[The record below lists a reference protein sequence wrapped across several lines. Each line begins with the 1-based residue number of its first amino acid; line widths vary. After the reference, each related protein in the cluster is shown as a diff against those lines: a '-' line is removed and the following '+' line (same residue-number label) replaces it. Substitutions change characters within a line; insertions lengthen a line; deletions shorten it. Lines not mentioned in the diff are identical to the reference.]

1 MIKLWKS
8 LKSFSQIARILFQ
21 RPKNIPA
28 NWKILILK
36 EDLGLLYFNPEDNQ
50 EFVKVMQPRFEYED
64 EIYHEVYVVYH
75 NRSKLI
81 AKYFKDKLFFNQ
93 QDSEHMDILKKLI
106 NQQQKL
112 INQQQIDKL
121 AGEYFENFWFSLDDL
136 KFIRKFL
143 GFKEINESIINHIRS
158 VTCQCHEWTLSKTQ
172 GGMLYRHKEHHYYST
187 RIAYHSDEPAPFV
200 QVKGTR
206 GYYTSTGKVSTR
218 EKTDVHLEIGHVLRN
233 PLDWYVTP
241 CKKFIN

>member
-1 MIKLWKS
+1 MKTIDQEQLFDTHDQAMEELKKL
-8 LKSFSQIARILFQ
+8 FTNSQDPFQ

-93 QDSEHMDILKKLI
+93 QDSEHMDILEK
-106 NQQQKL
+106 
-112 INQQQIDKL
+112 
-121 AGEYFENFWFSLDDL
+121 
-136 KFIRKFL
+136 
-143 GFKEINESIINHIRS
+143 
-158 VTCQCHEWTLSKTQ
+158 
-172 GGMLYRHKEHHYYST
+172 
-187 RIAYHSDEPAPFV
+187 AY
-200 QVKGTR
+200 
-206 GYYTSTGKVSTR
+206 
-218 EKTDVHLEIGHVLRN
+218 
-233 PLDWYVTP
+233 
-241 CKKFIN
+241 